1 MFKTT
6 SNNSLGLNIAG
17 HITGDFGLAEAVRAN
32 IRAIKAASIPLA
44 LNNLDLVNGQHPD
57 STYTD
62 FSEDNPYPINL
73 VHTNP
78 NWVHA
83 GIYNR
88 VFPNFSLEYFQNRY
102 NIGFWA
108 WELLTF
114 PRDWEF
120 AFDLFDEIWTP
131 SKYAAEAIALV
142 SPVPVIII
150 PHSIELPNPVLISRS
165 QLGLPEDKFVFL
177 CTFDFGSSFVR
188 KNPLATIRAFQ
199 KAFGELNHDVLLVV
213 KFSNSHHYPAQR
225 DELLH
230 LVKDWSSIQIIE
242 GHLPK
247 HKIDGLIYNC
257 DCYVSLH
264 RAEGFGLGMAEAM
277 FYGKPVIA
285 TGYSSNIEFMNVGN
299 SFLVK
304 YDLVTTTEDYCP
316 YPKGSI
322 WAEPDIN
329 HAASLMH
336 YVFHNYNQAK
346 LVVGTRASQDIKY
359 LLNPE
364 TVGQKI
370 KNRLEYIMKN
380 IIQEQKIYPKMRV
393 KS

>member
-120 AFDLFDEIWTP
+120 AFDLFDEI
-131 SKYAAEAIALV
+131 
-142 SPVPVIII
+142 
-150 PHSIELPNPVLISRS
+150 
-165 QLGLPEDKFVFL
+165 
-177 CTFDFGSSFVR
+177 
-188 KNPLATIRAFQ
+188 
-199 KAFGELNHDVLLVV
+199 
-213 KFSNSHHYPAQR
+213 
-225 DELLH
+225 
-230 LVKDWSSIQIIE
+230 
-242 GHLPK
+242 
-247 HKIDGLIYNC
+247 
-257 DCYVSLH
+257 DCY
-264 RAEGFGLGMAEAM
+264 
-277 FYGKPVIA
+277 
-285 TGYSSNIEFMNVGN
+285 
-299 SFLVK
+299 
-304 YDLVTTTEDYCP
+304 
-316 YPKGSI
+316 
-322 WAEPDIN
+322 
-329 HAASLMH
+329 
-336 YVFHNYNQAK
+336 
-346 LVVGTRASQDIKY
+346 
-359 LLNPE
+359 
-364 TVGQKI
+364 
-370 KNRLEYIMKN
+370 
-380 IIQEQKIYPKMRV
+380 
-393 KS
+393 